1 MNKAILE
8 RAREV
13 FDIEIEGLNAL
24 RNQLD
29 DNFVKLVELCSKT
42 IDAGG
47 KLIIT
52 GVGKSGHIGRKI
64 AATLSSVG
72 TPSVFM
78 HPVEARHGDLGLIQE
93 NDLML
98 GEKLARDTESKEMLE
113 LIFDGITYDPAIT
126 YLGFSSHYGDGK
138 EIKEAVDG
146 R

>member
-1 MNKAILE
+1 MSKAILD

-13 FDIEIEGLNAL
+13 FDIEIEGLTAL
-24 RNQLD
+24 RDQLD
-29 DNFVKLVELCSKT
+29 ENFVKLVELCSKT

-98 GEKLARDTESKEMLE
+98 AISYSGETEE
-113 LIFDGITYDPAIT
+113 LLVVLPPAKRLGVQIVGITSARQHP
-126 YLGFSSHYGDGK
+126 
-138 EIKEAVDG
+138 

>member
-1 MNKAILE
+1 MSERILE

-13 FDIEIEGLNAL
+13 FDIEIEGLVAL
-24 RNQLD
+24 RDQLD
-29 DNFVKLVELCSKT
+29 ERFITLVNRCSAA

-47 KLIIT
+47 KLILT

-93 NDLML
+93 HDLML
-98 GEKLARDTESKEMLE
+98 AISYSGETE
-113 LIFDGITYDPAIT
+113 
-126 YLGFSSHYGDGK
+126 
-138 EIKEAVDG
+138 
-146 R
+146 